1 MRSSRFLEQVD
12 AVKGQTDMADYV
24 SLTDQ
29 RLMKMACPKA
39 GDHARLRDEVAALW
53 DLHFANTDES
63 KTLAALRD
71 ALLPKLLSGE
81 VRLKQAEKAV
91 EAAL

>member
-1 MRSSRFLEQVD
+1 MEQVD

-29 RLMKMACPKA
+29 RLMRIACPA
-39 GDHARLRDEVAALW
+39 ASFHRRLRDEVSGLW

-63 KTLAALRD
+63 KTLAALRA

-91 EAAL
+91 EAVL